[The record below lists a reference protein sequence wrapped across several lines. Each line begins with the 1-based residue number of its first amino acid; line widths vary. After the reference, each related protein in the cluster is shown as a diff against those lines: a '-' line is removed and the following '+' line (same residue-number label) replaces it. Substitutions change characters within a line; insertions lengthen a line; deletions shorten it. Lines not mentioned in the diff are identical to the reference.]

1 MFRCLLLKCFTQA
14 VSIQRFSNGFIEKT
28 NVHVT
33 SRVITIFSFHQI
45 KLYSIKMIRS
55 SANFELYWCVYKI
68 SCSESKSTIALTW
81 VWVLSLSCDSQW
93 FCRRQRHQINV
104 EIIIVHV
111 KLYTIYIY
119 ICLIIKYV
127 CALLFIYSF
136 WFFILFL
143 FLLSCQSGIS
153 FTQISGTSICIIWF
167 FVHYKWQE
175 MNIHVRTA
183 LVIYNFTF

>member
-1 MFRCLLLKCFTQA
+1 
-14 VSIQRFSNGFIEKT
+14 
-28 NVHVT
+28 
-33 SRVITIFSFHQI
+33 
-45 KLYSIKMIRS
+45 MIRS
-55 SANFELYWCVYKI
+55 SGNFELYWCVYKI
-68 SCSESKSTIALTW
+68 SCSEQKHDCIDLS
-81 VWVLSLSCDSQW
+81 VLSLFW
-93 FCRRQRHQINV
+93 FTVILSTSTASNKCRNYNRAR
-104 EIIIVHV
+104 IV
-111 KLYTIYIY
+111 YIY

-167 FVHYKWQE
+167 FAHNKWQE